1 MVIPIGI
8 CSLVVLTVF
17 FERLWTLKRS
27 RVIPDQFIE
36 RIQNMIKDNNKLG
49 MGLGALLSSKTQN
62 KDNISEIDISNIY
75 PNKKQPRK
83 NFEEKDIKELSDS
96 IKNQGLIQP
105 IVVRETEKDT
115 YEIIAGERRWRACQM
130 AGLHSV
136 NCVIMSV
143 DEEKVYELALI
154 ENIQRENLNVVEEAK
169 AYKNLINLNGLKNE
183 QLSKKIGKSS
193 SHISNL
199 IRILELEDEI
209 LQMIIEGKLAMGHAR
224 ALIGV
229 PNAIERAKEI
239 FEKKLSVRDVE
250 RSTSKHK
257 QTRKKQNQKDPNI
270 TDLEKELSDKIGLRT
285 EIQFNENG
293 SSGSLKLYYSDLNQ
307 LDEIM
312 KRLKK

>member
-1 MVIPIGI
+1 MNK
-8 CSLVVLTVF
+8 
-17 FERLWTLKRS
+17 E
-27 RVIPDQFIE
+27 
-36 RIQNMIKDNNKLG
+36 NNKLG
-49 MGLGALLSSKTQN
+49 MGLGALLSTNN
-62 KDNISEIDISNIY
+62 KNKSSTNKIDISKIY

-83 NFEEKDIKELSDS
+83 NFEEKEITELSES

-105 IVVRETEKDT
+105 IVVRETSGGM
-115 YEIIAGERRWRACQM
+115 YEIIAGERRWRACQL

-136 NCVIMSV
+136 SCVVMSV
-143 DEEKVYELALI
+143 DDKNVYELALI

-169 AYKNLINLNGLKNE
+169 AYKNLIELNGLKNE
-183 QLSKKIGKSS
+183 ELSKKIGKSS

-199 IRILELEDEI
+199 IRILDLDEEI
-209 LQMIIEGKLAMGHAR
+209 HQMIIDGKINMGHAR

-229 PNAIERAKEI
+229 PDAVEKAKEV

-250 RSTSKHK
+250 KLTSKHK
-257 QTRKKQNQKDPNI
+257 QTRKKQSEKDPNI
-270 TDLEKELSDKIGLRT
+270 VDLEKELSDKIGLKT
-285 EIQFNENG
+285 EIEFNDNG